1 MAIRKIEMKKSDIVV
16 GKLMD
21 DTLAKWLGL
30 EIGCNNA
37 GEKVAIIDY
46 SGDFYDSNG
55 NCLLYYIRLGEK
67 LHLNEYGEQT
77 FTVTADVYHR
87 NDLSEEEAC
96 LTDWEFAW
104 DYDSTYDEDDDERSL
119 TIKIKDE
126 D

>member
-16 GKLMD
+16 GKIMD
-21 DTLAKWLGL
+21 DTLAKGLGL

-67 LHLNEYGEQT
+67 LHLNEYGDPT
-77 FTVTADVYHR
+77 FTVTTDVYTR
-87 NDLSEEEAC
+87 NDLPEEEA
-96 LTDWEFAW
+96 TGEWEDAW
-104 DYDSTYDEDDDERSL
+104 DYDSTYDEDESL